1 MKIGVLLKQVPATDT
16 RIKINAGAT
25 GIETGGVKLEINP
38 YDEHALEAALK
49 LKDAKKA
56 KEVVIISIGGK
67 GNDQR
72 IRDGLA
78 RGADKG
84 FWINDPALEGADSL
98 TVAKVLAAAAKELGV
113 DMLMAGKQ
121 AVDDDNAQVPAMVA
135 ELLGWPQALVISALE
150 LDGGTFKATR
160 DVGGGLRQVVQGNLP
175 ALISA
180 DKALNSPRYA
190 SLPGIMKAR
199 RKPIAKKTAGA
210 LGVEVG
216 TPMVADANWTLPPER
231 PAGRVLQGE
240 PADVVQEL
248 VTLLR
253 TEAKVL

>member
-38 YDEHALEAALK
+38 YDEHALEEALK

-84 FWINDPALEGADSL
+84 FWINDPSLEGADSL
-98 TVAKVLAAAAKELGV
+98 TVAKVLAAAATELGV
-113 DMLMAGKQ
+113 DILMAGKQ

-150 LDGGTFKATR
+150 VDGGGFQATR
-160 DVGGGLRQVVQGNLP
+160 DIGGGLRQVVKGSLP
-175 ALISA
+175 VLVSA
-180 DKALNSPRYA
+180 DKTLNSPRYA

-199 RKPIAKKTAGA
+199 RKPILEKTASA
-210 LGVEVG
+210 LDVTVG
-216 TPMVADANWTLPPER
+216 EPMVADANWTLPPER
-231 PAGRVLQGE
+231 PAGRILQGE
-240 PADVVQEL
+240 PVDVVQEL